1 MEKSPRPEDFYHCKL
16 KKKKKKKAFA
26 EIHLLGKAIK
36 VICEV
41 TFNLLQTTPHS
52 SCQEF
57 DWQFLFIYILLYNIC
72 INAVNFSDWNF
83 TVSAWI
89 FIDHKIICT
98 TCYIQGRENGWQGN
112 HLTGFGYLCPGS
124 RRRSDDV
131 FMALCINQEPAFWMA
146 FLPYPQSLLW
156 NISKSLAL
164 VYLSATP
171 YGPHNNLPRLQ
182 LLTIEKSHP
191 HNEIWCFHNCSL
203 RQPMRKGFSSFNSSE
218 TTLYLLVLAG
228 KDKA

>member
-164 VYLSATP
+164 VYGNSIWTP
-171 YGPHNNLPRLQ
+171 QQLASFAAPHYWKIPPSQWNLVFSQ
-182 LLTIEKSHP
+182 LFTKTAYEERI
-191 HNEIWCFHNCSL
+191 
-203 RQPMRKGFSSFNSSE
+203 
-218 TTLYLLVLAG
+218 
-228 KDKA
+228 